1 MTFMPYCGKTFKELG
16 IEDEQGNLYLL
27 KFKEH
32 IEVCP
37 FCKQF
42 ISLLGADF
50 IDNLVDDFGRFYK
63 VKLG

>member
-1 MTFMPYCGKTFKELG
+1 MTFIPYCGKSLKELG
-16 IEDEQGNLYLL
+16 IEDGQGNIDLL

-32 IEVCP
+32 IEGCP

>member
-1 MTFMPYCGKTFKELG
+1 MTFIPYCNKTLEELG
-16 IEDEQGNLYLL
+16 IEDKQGNIDLL

-32 IEVCP
+32 VEVCP

-42 ISLLGADF
+42 IFLLGADF
-50 IDNLVDDFGRFYK
+50 IDNLVDGFGRFYK